1 MQKIMFNDAVSL
13 TEATLRGIK
22 TTTRRDELNR
32 EEQETLNEKEQLGFK
47 PQIIDNHIV
56 VVNSFGN
63 VVFKKKTRY
72 KVGEIVA
79 VAQSYKDAGY
89 KRGTYRD
96 EDKYIPIFM
105 ANEEP
110 ISVATA
116 GWSNKMYVKPE
127 YMPER
132 VRMTGLWIERL
143 QDISDEDIR
152 REGIVLKC
160 VIKSKPYGIYLGKRM
175 IPLGSTPRD
184 AYAALIDRVSGKGT
198 WERNPY
204 VVVYDYELVK

>member
-79 VAQSYKDAGY
+79 GA
-89 KRGTYRD
+89 
-96 EDKYIPIFM
+96 
-105 ANEEP
+105 
-110 ISVATA
+110 
-116 GWSNKMYVKPE
+116 
-127 YMPER
+127 
-132 VRMTGLWIERL
+132 
-143 QDISDEDIR
+143 
-152 REGIVLKC
+152 IV
-160 VIKSKPYGIYLGKRM
+160 
-175 IPLGSTPRD
+175 
-184 AYAALIDRVSGKGT
+184 
-198 WERNPY
+198 
-204 VVVYDYELVK
+204 